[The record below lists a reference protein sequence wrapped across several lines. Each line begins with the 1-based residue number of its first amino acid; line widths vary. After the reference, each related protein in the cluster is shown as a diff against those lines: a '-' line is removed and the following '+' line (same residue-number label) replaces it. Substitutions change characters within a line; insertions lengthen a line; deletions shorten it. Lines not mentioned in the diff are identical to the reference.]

1 MTQTICPFL
10 SRTLP
15 NTASKNGTGWYLARV
30 PCIGEECAAYWEA
43 GGFSAVC
50 LRLGL
55 GATI

>member
-1 MTQTICPFL
+1 MTKTICPFL
-10 SRTLP
+10 SRTVP
-15 NTASKNGTGWYLARV
+15 TAPMAGTGWHLVKV

>member
-1 MTQTICPFL
+1 MTPPVCPFL
-10 SRTLP
+10 SQVVPTPTART
-15 NTASKNGTGWYLARV
+15 GTGWHLVKV